1 MSTPGPLPPASHAP
15 LSGASDGGGPI
26 APPSDP
32 HAQRVRERLLRQLFA
47 LGRTTQW
54 GAVATALLA
63 EVLFFSMTQ
72 RPAVIVWALLIHGA
86 QATRWFFLQQNER
99 VYPRARFEL
108 GQPAGAWR
116 YLLPLTG
123 AALAWAAAP
132 WLLLPLSQ
140 ASATHSALLT
150 VIVFGMLAGSIP
162 AVAPWPAAMAIWLGG
177 VTLGLASRFAWQG
190 DAAGWAMCI
199 SVLLFGLVMARFALD
214 HHRLLRN
221 GLSAQIEK
229 EALNERLMA
238 QSAQLMAQ
246 SDQLMAQSQALQR
259 LNQERSRF
267 FASASHDLRQPVHA
281 LALFSR
287 ALERD
292 LAGHT
297 LAPVAARVVQAT
309 DAVSGLLNAMLDI
322 SKIDARTVV
331 PQPTEIAVDPLFL
344 RVSQLFESRAQE
356 AGLGLRFHTAPE
368 WLQTDSELL
377 LRVITNFVDNALK
390 YTRRGGLLVSARP
403 RGGRLRIAVWDTGL
417 GIAREHMPHVFDE
430 FYQVD
435 NPQRDVAR
443 GLGIGLAIVKR
454 LAALLGGEVGVR
466 SREGRG
472 SVFWIEVPRCWAGT
486 GALPAPPDG
495 APAAADEALPALL
508 PLTPPRVL
516 LLDDEL
522 PVGEAVRMWLA
533 PHCARIEVTRRLAE
547 ARAQVQAAPEGFD
560 AFIVDFRLADPQDGI
575 EATAQLR
582 QLAGRPV
589 PTILVTGDTDPV
601 RVRAA
606 YASGLVVMFKPV
618 QPETLLQ
625 TLRQIIAGTGGP
637 PPR

>member
-1 MSTPGPLPPASHAP
+1 MSTPGPLPLASHAP
-15 LSGASDGGGPI
+15 LNGARDGGGPI
-26 APPSDP
+26 IAPPSEA
-32 HAQRVRERLLRQLFA
+32 HAQLVRERLLRQLFA

-63 EVLFFSMTQ
+63 EGLFYAMTP
-72 RPAVIVWALLIHGA
+72 RPAVIAWALLMHGA
-86 QATRWFFLQQNER
+86 QATRWFFLWQNER
-99 VYPRARFEL
+99 RYPRARFEL

-116 YLLPLTG
+116 YVLPLTG

-132 WLLLPLSQ
+132 WLLLPLEN
-140 ASATHSALLT
+140 ASTTHSALLT
-150 VIVFGMLAGSIP
+150 VIIFGMLAGSIP
-162 AVAPWPAAMAIWLGG
+162 AVAPWPTAMAIWLSL

-190 DAAGWAMCI
+190 DATGWILCV
-199 SVLLFGLVMARFALD
+199 SVLLFGGVMARFALD

-229 EALNERLMA
+229 EALSER
-238 QSAQLMAQ
+238 LMAQ
-246 SDQLMAQSQALQR
+246 SDQLMAQSDLLMAQSQDLQR

-292 LAGHT
+292 LAGHA
-297 LAPVAARVVQAT
+297 LAPVASRVVQAT

-322 SKIDARTVV
+322 SKIDAGTVV

-368 WLQTDSELL
+368 WLHTDSELM
-377 LRVITNFVDNALK
+377 LRVIANFVDNALK
-390 YTRRGGLLVSARP
+390 YTQRGGILVSARP
-403 RGGRLRIAVWDTGL
+403 RGERLRIAVWDTGP
-417 GIAREHMPHVFDE
+417 GIAPAHMRHVFDE

-454 LAALLGGEVGVR
+454 LAELLGGEVGVR
-466 SREGRG
+466 SRVGRG
-472 SVFWIEVPRCWAGT
+472 SVFWIEVPRPWSGSA
-486 GALPAPPDG
+486 ALPPPAG
-495 APAAADEALPALL
+495 HPAPAAAPPPPQRPMA
-508 PLTPPRVL
+508 PPRVL

-522 PVGEAVRMWLA
+522 PVGEALRMWLA

-547 ARAQVQAAPEGFD
+547 ARAQVRADPEGFD

-575 EATAQLR
+575 AATAELR
-582 QLAGRPV
+582 QLAGRAV
-589 PTILVTGDTDPV
+589 PTILVTGDTDPA

-618 QPETLLQ
+618 QPETLLH
-625 TLRQIIAGTGGP
+625 TLHHIIAGAGWRTGS
-637 PPR
+637 